1 MREILFKGRIELPNY
16 AAFAAKI
23 GSDYANLAS
32 KFFAALWYAYLKD
45 KGTVSLVYW
54 ADRFDNAEVFNIV
67 LLSLSDAGWITCHS
81 IPARNWAEARIRE
94 EKLLE
99 YCTEAEL
106 ESIRA
111 FHKFAQYRLVDNSS
125 TATAKT
131 RINGK
136 VRNTG
141 LVRNGFMA
149 AGNTRFRYDQNYMA
163 QYSEQIRSNLIKGMV
178 KIAEMYPH
186 MRHDRASYDAI
197 CSEILDYH
205 LNTNDS
211 FTRGDNYNDSRGRAI
226 SSALSKVAN
235 PISAKDFRALLVI
248 PE

>member
-1 MREILFKGRIELPNY
+1 MRDQLFRGSLELPNY
-16 AAFAAKI
+16 AAFSDKI
-23 GSDYANLAS
+23 GSDYAKLAS
-32 KFFAALWYAYLKD
+32 KLFTALWHAYLKD

-81 IPARNWAEARIRE
+81 IPARNWAEARLNE
-94 EKLLE
+94 TKLLE
-99 YCTEAEL
+99 YCTIEEL

-111 FHKFAQYRLVDNSS
+111 FNKFAHYRLTNEPS
-125 TATAKT
+125 TKSRAT
-131 RINGK
+131 RVNGK
-136 VRNTG
+136 TLDTG
-141 LVRNGFMA
+141 LVREGFMK
-149 AGNTRFRYDQNYMA
+149 AGNTRFSYDQNYMA
-163 QYSEQIRSNLIKGMV
+163 QYSELIRLNLTKSMD
-178 KIAEMYPH
+178 KIAEMYPQ

-197 CSEILDYH
+197 SSEILDYH

-235 PISAKDFRALLVI
+235 PISCKDFRALLVI

>member
-1 MREILFKGRIELPNY
+1 MREKLFRGSIELPNY
-16 AAFAAKI
+16 AAFSAKI

-32 KFFAALWYAYLKD
+32 KLFTAMWHAYLKD

-81 IPARNWAEARIRE
+81 IPARNWAEARLNE
-94 EKLLE
+94 AKLLE

-111 FHKFAQYRLVDNSS
+111 YNKFVQYRLVDNSS
-125 TATAKT
+125 TKATAT

-149 AGNTRFRYDQNYMA
+149 AGNTVFRYDQNYMA
-163 QYSEQIRSNLIKGMV
+163 QYSEPIRRNLTKSMD
-178 KIAEMYPH
+178 KIAKMYPQ

-197 CSEILDYH
+197 SSEILDYH

-235 PISAKDFRALLVI
+235 PISSKDFRALLVI